1 VLALDDVANAAWLRY
16 AEPATDARALFA
28 QGLTVT
34 RHLSFVRSLVPLLLA
49 PALTCAQGAPG
60 DILAS
65 EPVPDVRFAIYSGV
79 WSGLSDAGLRIV
91 ARNASTRTLQ
101 LESLALAQASGGQ
114 PALTVALAIP
124 AEGWAEV
131 ETAYV
136 DLISDDPCVAESL
149 RDEWKLM
156 EISNY
161 PLHPSVR
168 GLIIEDSQ
176 SFRIFQCIRGVTL
189 HWLDT
194 ASGEQWATEEWL
206 LYHFE
211 RRPPP

>member
-1 VLALDDVANAAWLRY
+1 M
-16 AEPATDARALFA
+16 
-28 QGLTVT
+28 T
-34 RHLSFVRSLVPLLLA
+34 RHLSLLRSLFPLLLF
-49 PALTCAQGAPG
+49 PALASGQSVAGA
-60 DILAS
+60 DVSTEAA
-65 EPVPDVRFAIYSGV
+65 PDVRFAIFSSL
-79 WSGLSDAGLRIV
+79 WSGRSDAGLRIV
-91 ARNASTRTLQ
+91 ARNVGTRALQ
-101 LESLALAQASGGQ
+101 LDTLTLAQAAGGQ
-114 PALTVALAIP
+114 PELKLMLDVP
-124 AEGWAEV
+124 AGGWAEV
-131 ETAYV
+131 ETTYV
-136 DLISDDPCVAESL
+136 DLVSDDPCVADSL

-189 HWLDT
+189 HWLDSAT
-194 ASGEQWATEEWL
+194 GEQWATEEWL

>member
-1 VLALDDVANAAWLRY
+1 M
-16 AEPATDARALFA
+16 
-28 QGLTVT
+28 T
-34 RHLSFVRSLVPLLLA
+34 RHLSLVHKLCTLLLG
-49 PALTCAQGAPG
+49 PALVSAQGAPDAG
-60 DILAS
+60 MTDA
-65 EPVPDVRFAIYSGV
+65 PVPDVRFAIYSGV
-79 WSGLSDAGLRIV
+79 WSGRSDAGLRIV
-91 ARNASTRTLQ
+91 ARNSGTRSLQ
-101 LESLALAQASGGQ
+101 LESLTLAQGSGGQ
-114 PALTVALAIP
+114 PVMHLALAVP
-124 AEGWAEV
+124 AAGWAEA

-136 DLISDDPCVAESL
+136 DLLSDDQCVTDSL
-149 RDEWKLM
+149 SDEWKLM

-189 HWLDT
+189 RWLDT
-194 ASGEQWATEEWL
+194 ATREQWETEEWL

>member
-1 VLALDDVANAAWLRY
+1 MLAADGVANAAWLRY
-16 AEPATDARALFA
+16 AGPDTDTRALVA
-28 QGLTVT
+28 QGSTVT
-34 RHLSFVRSLVPLLLA
+34 RHLSLVCSLAPLLLA

-65 EPVPDVRFAIYSGV
+65 EPMPDVRFAIYSGV

-91 ARNASTRTLQ
+91 ARNSGTRSLQ
-101 LESLALAQASGGQ
+101 LESVTLAQATGGQPVLELALAV
-114 PALTVALAIP
+114 PAQ
-124 AEGWAEV
+124 GWAEV
-131 ETAYV
+131 ETTYI
-136 DLISDDPCVAESL
+136 DLVSDDPCVADSL
-149 RDEWKLM
+149 RDDWKLM

-168 GLIIEDSQ
+168 GLIIEDAQ

-189 HWLDT
+189 HWLDA

-211 RRPPP
+211 RLPPP

>member
-1 VLALDDVANAAWLRY
+1 
-16 AEPATDARALFA
+16 
-28 QGLTVT
+28 VT
-34 RHLSFVRSLVPLLLA
+34 RHPLFVLNVASLLLA
-49 PALTCAQGAPG
+49 PALTCAQGASG
-60 DILAS
+60 DIHAGQ
-65 EPVPDVRFAIYSGV
+65 PVPDVRFAIYSGV

-91 ARNASTRTLQ
+91 ARNASTKSLQ
-101 LESLALAQASGGQ
+101 LESLSLAPGSGIR
-114 PALTVALAIP
+114 PAVSVALAIP
-124 AEGWAEV
+124 AQGWAEV

-136 DLISDDPCVAESL
+136 DLLSDDSCVAESL
-149 RDEWKLM
+149 RDDWKLM
-156 EISNY
+156 EVSNY

-189 HWLDT
+189 DWLDAAT
-194 ASGEQWATEEWL
+194 GEKWQTQEWL

>member
-1 VLALDDVANAAWLRY
+1 M
-16 AEPATDARALFA
+16 
-28 QGLTVT
+28 T
-34 RHLSFVRSLVPLLLA
+34 RHLSPVLSFGPLLLVPMLA
-49 PALTCAQGAPG
+49 CAQGPSGNGMADKP
-60 DILAS
+60 L
-65 EPVPDVRFAIYSGV
+65 PDVRFAIYSGV

-91 ARNASTRTLQ
+91 AQNSGSRSLQ
-101 LESLALAQASGGQ
+101 LESLTLAQSSGDQ
-114 PALTVALAIP
+114 PVLSLALGIP
-124 AEGWAEV
+124 AAGWAEV
-131 ETAYV
+131 ETTYV
-136 DLISDDPCVAESL
+136 DLVSDDQCVADSL

-189 HWLDT
+189 HWLDSST
-194 ASGEQWATEEWL
+194 QEQWITEEWL
-206 LYHFE
+206 LYHCE

>member
-1 VLALDDVANAAWLRY
+1 M
-16 AEPATDARALFA
+16 
-28 QGLTVT
+28 T
-34 RHLSFVRSLVPLLLA
+34 RHLSLFRSLFPFLLA
-49 PALTCAQGAPG
+49 PTLAWAQGG
-60 DILAS
+60 DSGDALAV
-65 EPVPDVRFAIYSGV
+65 EPEPDVRFAIYSGV

-91 ARNASTRTLQ
+91 ARNASTRALQ

-114 PALTVALAIP
+114 PALSVALAIP

-136 DLISDDPCVAESL
+136 DLVSDDPCVADSL

-189 HWLDT
+189 RWLDSST
-194 ASGEQWATEEWL
+194 GEKWESEEWL

>member
-1 VLALDDVANAAWLRY
+1 M
-16 AEPATDARALFA
+16 
-28 QGLTVT
+28 T
-34 RHLSFVRSLVPLLLA
+34 RHLSLVRSLCPLLLVPSLA
-49 PALTCAQGAPG
+49 CAQEAPRNV
-60 DILAS
+60 LAG
-65 EPVPDVRFAIYSGV
+65 EPAPDVRFAIYSAV
-79 WSGLSDAGLRIV
+79 WSGRSDAGLRIV
-91 ARNASTRTLQ
+91 ARNSGNRALQ
-101 LESLALAQASGGQ
+101 LESLTLTQAAGGQ
-114 PALTVALAIP
+114 PALNLALAVP
-124 AEGWAEV
+124 AGGWAEI
-131 ETAYV
+131 ETRYI
-136 DLISDDPCVAESL
+136 DLVSDDQCVTDSL

-189 HWLDT
+189 DWLDAAT
-194 ASGEQWATEEWL
+194 GEKWQTQEWL